1 MRQIT
6 ERAGCYIFLLP
17 PHRLMVHRNSSISQR
32 EMQPKKK
39 PSFWNQADTA
49 SATASPVGLLQKA
62 AEQKDFCCC
71 HGREGNSPRK
81 NTPRKTR
88 SKLKS
93 IPQRNF
99 LFCNFLNCGHF
110 FDSPKLQDDVL
121 ARASKKPRLRSKQ
134 KTTTTLVRCL
144 PSSFQPPPP
153 PTRLASAEPKA
164 AAAAAARLQ
173 GYQHRGGRELYGG
186 GRGFDSGLQPTPA
199 GPKQGGRRRRRRGE
213 AKNT

>member
-121 ARASKKPRLRSKQ
+121 ARASKKTAASQ
-134 KTTTTLVRCL
+134 QAENDDDVGSL
-144 PSSFQPPPP
+144 PPLLLPTSSAAD
-153 PTRLASAEPKA
+153 AS
-164 AAAAAARLQ
+164 R
-173 GYQHRGGRELYGG
+173 
-186 GRGFDSGLQPTPA
+186 FS
-199 GPKQGGRRRRRRGE
+199 
-213 AKNT
+213 